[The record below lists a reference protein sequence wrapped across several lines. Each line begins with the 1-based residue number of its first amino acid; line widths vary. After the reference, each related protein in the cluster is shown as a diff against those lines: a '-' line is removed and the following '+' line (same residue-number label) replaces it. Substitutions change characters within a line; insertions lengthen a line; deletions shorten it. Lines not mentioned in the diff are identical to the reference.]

1 MSNPGRN
8 KDMAKYRTHYLL
20 AALLLGLAGCTG
32 GQNHNGAAATGA
44 DNDSVNG
51 IPLPP
56 RQEGVS
62 FLDPSVQ
69 KGRFAPVHFAFDS
82 SSVSP
87 DDAGKVQAVADFLKS
102 APNSVII
109 AGFTDERGTPGYN
122 RALGEKRAGAVR
134 EALIHAGVSPARI
147 QTVSFGA
154 EMPVDPASNE
164 NAWAANRRAEFGI
177 TRQ

>member
-1 MSNPGRN
+1 
-8 KDMAKYRTHYLL
+8 MAMHRLHYLS

-32 GQNHNGAAATGA
+32 GHNQNGAAVTGA

-82 SSVSP
+82 SAVSP
-87 DDAGKVQAVADFLKS
+87 DDGGKVQAADFLQR
-102 APNSVII
+102 APNSVIV
-109 AGFTDERGTPGYN
+109 AGFTDERGTAGYN

-134 EALIHAGVSPARI
+134 EALVNAGVSPARI

>member
-1 MSNPGRN
+1 MTKTPFPIF
-8 KDMAKYRTHYLL
+8 LL
-20 AALLLGLAGCTG
+20 ALLIVLAGCTG
-32 GQNHNGAAATGA
+32 GQNKNGAAQTGA

-62 FLDPSVQ
+62 FLDPSVA

-82 SSVSP
+82 FSVSP
-87 DDAGKVQAVADFLKS
+87 EDAGTVQAVASFLEH
-102 APNSVII
+102 APNSVIV

-134 EALIHAGVSPARI
+134 EALIAAGVSPARI

-154 EMPVDPASNE
+154 EMPVNPASDE
-164 NAWAANRRAEFGI
+164 AAWAANRRAEFGI